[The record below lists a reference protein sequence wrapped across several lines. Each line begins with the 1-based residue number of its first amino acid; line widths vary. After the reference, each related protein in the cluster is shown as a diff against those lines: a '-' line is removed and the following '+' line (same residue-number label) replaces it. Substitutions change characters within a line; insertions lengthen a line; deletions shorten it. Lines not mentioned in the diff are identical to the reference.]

1 MYEAYYGLSERPFSL
16 LPDPDF
22 LYLSKSHE
30 TALTLLEYGFMSQ
43 AGFTVITGEI
53 GSGKTTLSRH
63 VLNKLD
69 DKVTVGLI
77 TNAQKSFG
85 ELLQWVLLAFGL
97 DYKNKTKV
105 ELYQAFN
112 DFLIEEYRKNHRT
125 VLMIDEAQNLSI
137 ETMEELRMLSNI
149 NADKHQVLQMVLL
162 GQPELRAMLRQ
173 PELEQFAQR
182 ISVDFH
188 LKRLN
193 EDEAKAYIKHR
204 LEVVGGSPDLFDD
217 EACEA
222 AFMLSRGTP
231 RIINRVCDLAL
242 VYGFAEEKQQITAE
256 IMLEV
261 TMDKAEVE
269 NSTGSRLG
277 LVKNTTSSSDA
288 DERVKSEAL
297 GGMSGAVANVQKEL
311 QSHLDHAIDK
321 LRKMKLPKF

>member
-16 LPDPDF
+16 LPDPSF
-22 LYLSKSHE
+22 LYLSKGHD
-30 TALTLLEYGFMSQ
+30 TALTLLEYGFTSQ

-63 VLNKLD
+63 ILNKLGD
-69 DKVTVGLI
+69 NVKVGLI

-97 DYKNKTKV
+97 DYKNKSKV

-112 DFLIEEYRKNHRT
+112 DFLIDEYRKNHRT

-162 GQPELRAMLRQ
+162 GQPELRTMLRR

-188 LKRLN
+188 LKRLD
-193 EDEAKAYIKHR
+193 EDETKAYIKHR
-204 LEVVGGSPDLFDD
+204 LAIVGGDPDLFDD

-222 AFMLSRGTP
+222 AFMLSNGTP

-242 VYGFAEEKQQITAE
+242 VYGFAEEQQQITAE

-269 NSTGSRLG
+269 NSANSLLG
-277 LVKNTTSSSDA
+277 LTESARNA
-288 DERVKSEAL
+288 DDGQTLNEIQRGV
-297 GGMSGAVANVQKEL
+297 GGAVAHVQKEL
-311 QSHLDHAIDK
+311 QSHLGHAIDT

>member
-1 MYEAYYGLSERPFSL
+1 MYEAYYGLSSRPFSL

-53 GSGKTTLSRH
+53 GSGKTTLCRH
-63 VLNKLD
+63 MLNQVGD
-69 DKVTVGLI
+69 EVTVGLI

-97 DYKNKTKV
+97 AYKNKTKV
-105 ELYQAFN
+105 ELYQTFN
-112 DFLIEEYRKNHRT
+112 DFLIEEYRKNHHT
-125 VLMIDEAQNLSI
+125 VLIIDEAQNLSI

-162 GQPELRAMLRQ
+162 GQPELREILRR

-188 LKRLN
+188 LKRLG
-193 EDEAKAYIKHR
+193 ESETKAYIQHR
-204 LEVVGGSPDLFDD
+204 LEVVGGEPDLFND

-222 AFMLSRGTP
+222 AFMLSNGTP

-269 NSTGSRLG
+269 NSATPRLG
-277 LVKNTTSSSDA
+277 LIENSVDTKEQASTDTKA
-288 DERVKSEAL
+288 RV
-297 GGMSGAVANVQKEL
+297 GDAVANVQKEL
-311 QSHLDHAIDK
+311 QSHFGHAIET

>member
-1 MYEAYYGLSERPFSL
+1 MYESYYGFNERPFSL

-30 TALTLLEYGFMSQ
+30 TALTLLEYSFMSQ

-53 GSGKTTLSRH
+53 GSGKTTLSRYM
-63 VLNKLD
+63 LNQMSGE
-69 DKVTVGLI
+69 VTIGLI

-97 DYKNKTKV
+97 DYKNRTKV

-112 DFLIEEYRKNHRT
+112 EFLIDEYSKNHRT

-162 GQPELRAMLRQ
+162 GQPELRSMLRR
-173 PELEQFAQR
+173 PELEQFSQR

-188 LKRLN
+188 LKRL
-193 EDEAKAYIKHR
+193 DEEETKAYIKHR
-204 LEVVGGSPDLFDD
+204 LTVAGGNPDLFDD

-222 AFMLSRGTP
+222 AFMLSHGTP

-242 VYGFAEEKQQITAE
+242 VYGFAEEQQQITAE

-269 NSTGSRLG
+269 NTATPRLG
-277 LVKNTTSSSDA
+277 LAEHPADIKEQTSNEA
-288 DERVKSEAL
+288 DQRRV
-297 GGMSGAVANVQKEL
+297 GGAVAQVQKEL

-321 LRKMKLPKF
+321 LRKMKLPRF